1 MNSPEIARYDAAIPL
16 DIAEH
21 VSTIFRRN
29 YPESHPDEER
39 LADLEKRV
47 GAVAIQNLIIEGR
60 TLYVASFQPEDVAG
74 FLESRVV
81 EQENGAYEQ
90 LSWIMTDAHYRSLG
104 VAAALH
110 DHFINDAQHR
120 AEQRLPKP
128 SLALLSVNEM
138 NPAEKIYKRW
148 GYEAI
153 EKASTGKIMMI
164 KTLLSKD

>member
-16 DIAEH
+16 DIAEQ
-21 VSTIFRRN
+21 VSAIFRSN

-39 LADLEKRV
+39 FADLEKHV
-47 GAVAIQNLIIEGR
+47 GAVAIQSLIAEGR
-60 TLYVASFQPEDVAG
+60 TLYIASFQSEDIAG

-81 EQENGAYEQ
+81 EQENGTYEQ
-90 LSWIMTDAHYRSLG
+90 LSWVMTDARYRGLG
-104 VAAALH
+104 VATELH
-110 DHFINDAQHR
+110 SHFIYDAQDR

-148 GYEAI
+148 GYQAI
-153 EKASTGKIMMI
+153 EKTSTGKIMMI
-164 KTLLSKD
+164 KPLPSKD